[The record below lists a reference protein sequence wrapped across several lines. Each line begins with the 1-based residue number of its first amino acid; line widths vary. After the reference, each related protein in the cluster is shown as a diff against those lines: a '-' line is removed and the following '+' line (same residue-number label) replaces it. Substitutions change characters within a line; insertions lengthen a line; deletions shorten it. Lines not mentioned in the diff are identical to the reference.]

1 MITSTFFLRLLL
13 AFLLLCPLT
22 LGQDQRKQ
30 IVQREQLRTL
40 MSSVGVDVPA
50 TDAWAIQ
57 FPIYRQLKLNW
68 ADSAK
73 SATQLTSEAQTQAPK
88 VSIVDDRKRSGTLP
102 RQRSLELAPT
112 LMFVAAVDASN
123 KLRWWSIM
131 PDPRVVRSETQTAT
145 GELRSQDYYL
155 TNVTVLVAFP
165 DDPEIATLRFYHP
178 VWNGTNFD
186 LKPLTVV
193 PLAR

>member
-1 MITSTFFLRLLL
+1 MITSTCFLRLLL
-13 AFLLLCPLT
+13 ALLLLCPLT
-22 LGQDQRKQ
+22 LGQSQKRQ
-30 IVQREQLRTL
+30 IMQREQLRTL
-40 MSSVGVDVPA
+40 MSSVGVDLPA

-68 ADSAK
+68 ADSPK
-73 SATQLTSEAQTQAPK
+73 SATELKSEAQTQAPK
-88 VSIVDDRKRSGTLP
+88 VSIAEDGKRSGTLP

-112 LMFVAAVDASN
+112 LMFVAAVDATN

-155 TNVTVLVAFP
+155 SSVTVVVAFP
-165 DDPEIATLRFYHP
+165 DDPEISTLRFYHP

-193 PLAR
+193 STR

>member
-155 TNVTVLVAFP
+155 TNVTVVVAFP
-165 DDPEIATLRFYHP
+165 DDPEISTLRFYHP
-178 VWNGTNFD
+178 VWNGTDFD
-186 LKPLTVV
+186 LKPLIVV
-193 PLAR
+193 STR

>member
-1 MITSTFFLRLLL
+1 MITSTCFLRLLL

-22 LGQDQRKQ
+22 LGQNQKRQ
-30 IVQREQLRTL
+30 IMQREQLRTL
-40 MSSVGVDVPA
+40 MSSVGVDLPE

-68 ADSAK
+68 ADSPK
-73 SATQLTSEAQTQAPK
+73 SATELRSEAQTQTPK
-88 VSIVDDRKRSGTLP
+88 VSIAEDRKRSGTLP

-112 LMFVAAVDASN
+112 LMFVAAVDATN
-123 KLRWWSIM
+123 KLRWWSTM

-155 TNVTVLVAFP
+155 SNVTVVVAFP
-165 DDPEIATLRFYHP
+165 DDPEISTLRFYHP
-178 VWNGTNFD
+178 VWNGTDFD

-193 PLAR
+193 STR

>member
-1 MITSTFFLRLLL
+1 M
-13 AFLLLCPLT
+13 
-22 LGQDQRKQ
+22 
-30 IVQREQLRTL
+30 QREQLRTL
-40 MSSVGVDVPA
+40 MSSVGVEVPA
-50 TDAWAIQ
+50 IDAWAIQ
-57 FPIYRQLKLNW
+57 FPIYRQLKLDW

-73 SATQLTSEAQTQAPK
+73 AATELSSEAQTQAPK

-112 LMFVAAVDASN
+112 LMFVAAIDASN

-145 GELRSQDYYL
+145 GELHSEDYYRS
-155 TNVTVLVAFP
+155 NVTVVVAFP

-178 VWNGTNFD
+178 VWNGTDFD
-186 LKPLTVV
+186 LKLLTVV
-193 PLAR
+193 PTR

>member
-1 MITSTFFLRLLL
+1 MITSTIFLRLLL

-22 LGQDQRKQ
+22 LGQNQRRQ
-30 IVQREQLRTL
+30 IMQREQLRTL
-40 MSSVGVDVPA
+40 MSSVGVEVPA
-50 TDAWAIQ
+50 IDAWAIQ
-57 FPIYRQLKLNW
+57 VPIYRQLKLNW

-73 SATQLTSEAQTQAPK
+73 SATELRSEAQIQAPK

-112 LMFVAAVDASN
+112 LMFVAAVDATN

-155 TNVTVLVAFP
+155 TNVTVVVAFP

-178 VWNGTNFD
+178 VWNGTDFD
-186 LKPLTVV
+186 LKLLTAVST
-193 PLAR
+193 R

>member
-1 MITSTFFLRLLL
+1 MITSTFLLRLLL

-22 LGQDQRKQ
+22 LGQNEKRQ
-30 IVQREQLRTL
+30 IMQREQLRKL
-40 MSSVGVDVPA
+40 MSSVGVDLPA

-73 SATQLTSEAQTQAPK
+73 STTELRSEAQTQGPK
-88 VSIVDDRKRSGTLP
+88 VSIVEDGKRSGTLP

-155 TNVTVLVAFP
+155 SNVTLVIAFP
-165 DDPEIATLRFYHP
+165 DDPEISTLRFYHP
-178 VWNGTNFD
+178 VWNGTDFD
-186 LKPLTVV
+186 LKALTVV
-193 PLAR
+193 STR

>member
-1 MITSTFFLRLLL
+1 MTTSTCFLRLLL

-22 LGQDQRKQ
+22 LGQNQKRQ
-30 IVQREQLRTL
+30 IMQREQLRTL
-40 MSSVGVDVPA
+40 MSSVGVEVQA
-50 TDAWAIQ
+50 ADAWAIQ
-57 FPIYRQLKLNW
+57 FPLYRQLKLDW

-73 SATQLTSEAQTQAPK
+73 STSELTSEAPTQAPK
-88 VSIVDDRKRSGTLP
+88 VSIVEDRKRSGALP
-102 RQRSLELAPT
+102 RQRSLELAST
-112 LMFVAAVDASN
+112 LMFVAAIDASN

-155 TNVTVLVAFP
+155 ANVTVIVAFP

-186 LKPLTVV
+186 LKLLTAVST
-193 PLAR
+193 R

>member
-1 MITSTFFLRLLL
+1 MITSTCFLRFLL
-13 AFLLLCPLT
+13 ALLLLCPLT
-22 LGQDQRKQ
+22 LGQNQKRQ
-30 IVQREQLRTL
+30 IMQREQLRTL
-40 MSSVGVDVPA
+40 MSRVGVDVPEA
-50 TDAWAIQ
+50 DAWAIQ
-57 FPIYRQLKLNW
+57 IPIYRQLKLNW

-73 SATQLTSEAQTQAPK
+73 SATELRSEAQTQAPK
-88 VSIVDDRKRSGTLP
+88 VSIVEDRKRSGTLP

-131 PDPRVVRSETQTAT
+131 PDPRVVRSETQTTT

-155 TNVTVLVAFP
+155 SDVTVVVAFP

-178 VWNGTNFD
+178 VWNGTDFD
-186 LKPLTVV
+186 LKLLTVV
-193 PLAR
+193 STR

>member
-1 MITSTFFLRLLL
+1 MIASTFFLRLLL

-22 LGQDQRKQ
+22 LGQNQKRQIMQRD
-30 IVQREQLRTL
+30 QLRTL
-40 MSSVGVDVPA
+40 MSSVGVDLPA
-50 TDAWAIQ
+50 PDAWAIQ

-73 SATQLTSEAQTQAPK
+73 FATELRSEAQTQSPK
-88 VSIVDDRKRSGTLP
+88 VSIVQDSKRSGTLP

-112 LMFVAAVDASN
+112 LMFVAAVDATN
-123 KLRWWSIM
+123 KLRWWSTM

-155 TNVTVLVAFP
+155 SNVTVVVAFP
-165 DDPEIATLRFYHP
+165 DDPGISTLRFYHP
-178 VWNGTNFD
+178 VWNGTDFD
-186 LKPLTVV
+186 LKLLTVV
-193 PLAR
+193 STR

>member
-1 MITSTFFLRLLL
+1 MTTSTCFLRLLL

-155 TNVTVLVAFP
+155 TNVTVVVAFP
-165 DDPEIATLRFYHP
+165 DDPEISTLRFYHP
-178 VWNGTNFD
+178 VWNGTDFD
-186 LKPLTVV
+186 LKPLSVV
-193 PLAR
+193 TTR

>member
-1 MITSTFFLRLLL
+1 MINSTFFLRLLL
-13 AFLLLCPLT
+13 TFLLLCPVA
-22 LGQDQRKQ
+22 LGQNQKRQ
-30 IVQREQLRTL
+30 IMQREQLRTL
-40 MSSVGVDVPA
+40 MSGVGVDLPPI
-50 TDAWAIQ
+50 DAWAIQ
-57 FPIYRQLKLNW
+57 FPIYRQVKLDW

-73 SATQLTSEAQTQAPK
+73 STSEPTSEAQTQAPK
-88 VSIVDDRKRSGTLP
+88 VSIVQDWKRSGTLP

-145 GELRSQDYYL
+145 GELRSQDYYF
-155 TNVTVLVAFP
+155 TNVIVVVAFP

-193 PLAR
+193 STR

>member
-30 IVQREQLRTL
+30 IVQREQLRKL

-155 TNVTVLVAFP
+155 TNVTVVVAFP
-165 DDPEIATLRFYHP
+165 DDPEISTLRFYHP
-178 VWNGTNFD
+178 VWNGTDFE

-193 PLAR
+193 STR

>member
-1 MITSTFFLRLLL
+1 MITSTIFLRLLL

-22 LGQDQRKQ
+22 LGQNQRRQ
-30 IVQREQLRTL
+30 IMQREQLRTL
-40 MSSVGVDVPA
+40 LSGVGVEVPA
-50 TDAWAIQ
+50 IDAWAIQ
-57 FPIYRQLKLNW
+57 APIYRQLKLNW

-73 SATQLTSEAQTQAPK
+73 SATELRSKAQTQAPK
-88 VSIVDDRKRSGTLP
+88 VSIVEDKKRSGTLP

-112 LMFVAAVDASN
+112 LMFVAAVDATN

-155 TNVTVLVAFP
+155 TNVTVVVAFP

-178 VWNGTNFD
+178 VWNGTDFD
-186 LKPLTVV
+186 LKLLTAVST
-193 PLAR
+193 R

>member
-1 MITSTFFLRLLL
+1 MITSTIFLRLLL

-22 LGQDQRKQ
+22 VGQNQRRQ
-30 IVQREQLRTL
+30 IMQREQLRTL
-40 MSSVGVDVPA
+40 LSGVGVEVPA
-50 TDAWAIQ
+50 IDAWAIQ
-57 FPIYRQLKLNW
+57 APIYRQLKLDW

-73 SATQLTSEAQTQAPK
+73 SATELRSEAQTQAPK

-112 LMFVAAVDASN
+112 LMFVAAVDATN

-155 TNVTVLVAFP
+155 TNVTVVVAFP

-178 VWNGTNFD
+178 VWNGTDFD
-186 LKPLTVV
+186 LKLLTAVST
-193 PLAR
+193 R

>member
-1 MITSTFFLRLLL
+1 MITSTSFFRLLL

-22 LGQDQRKQ
+22 FGQKLQQ
-30 IVQREQLRTL
+30 QQLRKL
-40 MSSVGVDVPA
+40 MSGVDVDVPENDTRA
-50 TDAWAIQ
+50 NQPQT
-57 FPIYRQLKLNW
+57 YRELKLRW
-68 ADSAK
+68 ADSTK
-73 SATQLTSEAQTQAPK
+73 SSTTLRTEAQTQAPR
-88 VSIVDDRKRSGTLP
+88 VSVLEDKRRSGTLP

-145 GELRSQDYYL
+145 GELRRQDYYVSS
-155 TNVTVLVAFP
+155 VTLVVAFP

-178 VWNGTNFD
+178 VWNGTDFD
-186 LKPLTVV
+186 LKPLSVV
-193 PLAR
+193 ATR

>member
-1 MITSTFFLRLLL
+1 MITSTIFLRLLL

-22 LGQDQRKQ
+22 LGQNQRRQ
-30 IVQREQLRTL
+30 IMQREQLRTL
-40 MSSVGVDVPA
+40 MSSVGVEVPA
-50 TDAWAIQ
+50 IDAWAIQ
-57 FPIYRQLKLNW
+57 FPIYRQLKLDW
-68 ADSAK
+68 TDSAK

-112 LMFVAAVDASN
+112 LMFVAAVDATN

-155 TNVTVLVAFP
+155 TNVTVVVAFP

-178 VWNGTNFD
+178 VWNGTDFD
-186 LKPLTVV
+186 LKLLTAVST
-193 PLAR
+193 R

>member
-22 LGQDQRKQ
+22 LGQNQRRQ
-30 IVQREQLRTL
+30 IMQREQLRTL

-155 TNVTVLVAFP
+155 TNVTVVVAFP
-165 DDPEIATLRFYHP
+165 DDPEISTLRFYHP
-178 VWNGTNFD
+178 VWNGTDFE

-193 PLAR
+193 STR

>member
-1 MITSTFFLRLLL
+1 MTTATYFLRLLL

-22 LGQDQRKQ
+22 LGQDQRR
-30 IVQREQLRTL
+30 QREQLRRL
-40 MSSVGVDVPA
+40 MSKVDVDVSEN
-50 TDAWAIQ
+50 DARTNQ
-57 FPIYRQLKLNW
+57 PQTYRELKLSW
-68 ADSAK
+68 ADSTK
-73 SATQLTSEAQTQAPK
+73 STTELRSEAQTQIPR
-88 VSIVDDRKRSGTLP
+88 VSIVEDRKRSGTLP

-145 GELRSQDYYL
+145 GELRSQDYYVS
-155 TNVTVLVAFP
+155 NVALVVAFP

-178 VWNGTNFD
+178 VWNGTDFD
-186 LKPLTVV
+186 LKPLTVIST
-193 PLAR
+193 R

>member
-1 MITSTFFLRLLL
+1 MMTSTIFLRLLL

-22 LGQDQRKQ
+22 LGQNQRRQ
-30 IVQREQLRTL
+30 IMQREQLRTL
-40 MSSVGVDVPA
+40 MSSVGVEVPA
-50 TDAWAIQ
+50 IDAWAIQ
-57 FPIYRQLKLNW
+57 VPIYRQLKLNW

-73 SATQLTSEAQTQAPK
+73 SATELRSEAETQAPK

-112 LMFVAAVDASN
+112 LMFVAAVDATN

-155 TNVTVLVAFP
+155 TNVTVVVAFP

-178 VWNGTNFD
+178 VWNGTDFE
-186 LKPLTVV
+186 LKLLTAVST
-193 PLAR
+193 R